1 MNAEEKMLKYVRFSI
16 LQILFVIL
24 FGFGLSVVFIK
35 MALQEMLTG
44 SSVFTFL
51 LFFFMVVGFGIF
63 AFIPFLSYGAMIKFL
78 NAHDIYNEAILDFST
93 ARPFLDD
100 HKEMR
105 C

>member
-51 LFFFMVVGFGIF
+51 LFFFFHGSRLWYIC
-63 AFIPFLSYGAMIKFL
+63 
-78 NAHDIYNEAILDFST
+78 IYTILVIWSNDKIS
-93 ARPFLDD
+93 
-100 HKEMR
+100 
-105 C
+105 

>member
-51 LFFFMVVGFGIF
+51 LFF
-63 AFIPFLSYGAMIKFL
+63 SW
-78 NAHDIYNEAILDFST
+78 
-93 ARPFLDD
+93 
-100 HKEMR
+100 
-105 C
+105 